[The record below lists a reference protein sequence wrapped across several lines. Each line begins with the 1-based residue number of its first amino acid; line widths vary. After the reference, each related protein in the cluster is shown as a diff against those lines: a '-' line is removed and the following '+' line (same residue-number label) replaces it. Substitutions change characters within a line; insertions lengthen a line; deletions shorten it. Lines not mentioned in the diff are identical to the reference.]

1 MFLKSIEMYGF
12 KSFADKTRLEF
23 AHGTTSLL
31 GPNGCGKSN
40 IVDAIKWV
48 LGEQSTKTLR
58 AGKMED
64 VIFNGTEK
72 RSAMSVA
79 EVTLVI
85 NNELNLLPTEH
96 SEVEIKRRLFR
107 SGESEF
113 YINRQQVRLKDI
125 RELFFDTGVGKSA
138 YSILEQ
144 GKIDQILSH
153 KPEDRRYIF
162 EEAAGITRFKKRSEE
177 AGRKLQRTE
186 ENIDQVETLLSEV
199 KRQYDSRKGQA
210 AKAQRYKELESE
222 LLDIEVKVQ
231 LSAVRSFVLL
241 REKRTQQLTES
252 EQKYEDLKEL
262 ITKESD
268 EIKEIQ
274 QTMHSYN
281 EQKMSVTLALQRL
294 EEQKKSSHERIT
306 LLTQRYHDF
315 IQNRDDA
322 VNRGEL
328 LNERLVEDEQLLE
341 DQEDKADSLKAYI
354 SEYTDDI
361 KRIADDIVTT
371 EQMLVSIDKDIE
383 EKEEEAQALHT
394 DQKELSDQIRE
405 ITDTIVEELE
415 NSLRTSGFSKEA
427 KGDSE
432 KELISKIDM
441 IKRELE
447 KAALLNPLRMDEEL
461 ETTGQKDQLGSVLDS
476 LESLKDDIMKFSSD
490 YFSVLENLT
499 SPQGAISTKRTLD
512 KKMDQTLKD
521 LQNNSENIVRLRKEK
536 EGLNQLAKQ
545 YRTRETEL
553 KVLLSEYRTS
563 LDATL
568 SVIDSLT
575 RQKSEREF
583 AIEDALNDK
592 ENAEGRM
599 EDTQQKIRM
608 IKEEQD
614 QIDME
619 KEDLSLKIKEIENQI
634 REIQEE
640 SSQSQRQMQQHYDD
654 LNNTR
659 SEIDKY
665 RVYIE
670 SLDSQIQNVYH
681 QFYDTYGKS
690 LKEYEDEMDLEDET
704 DASLRERQTALK
716 NQIQQMGYI
725 NHMAAVEFEEIKERY
740 DFLTAQ
746 LGDLRHAK
754 TNLEKVLTEITE
766 RSEELFLTSYQQI
779 RANFHSMFHRMFAG
793 GRAELRLVDPD
804 NPLTSGIDIFA
815 QPPGKKLDRLAPL
828 SGGEKSLTAVALL
841 FATYKVKPSPF
852 CILDE
857 IDAALDDRNIGY
869 FLNVLQDFSKT
880 SQFII
885 ITHNKHTV
893 MGSQTLLGVTM
904 QEKGVSKA
912 ISYKMGWEKDEE
924 VIHDAHV
931 DTAFNNTV

>member
-1 MFLKSIEMYGF
+1 MYGF

-85 NNELNLLPTEH
+85 NNELNLLPTDH
-96 SEVEIKRRLFR
+96 AEVEIKRRLFR

-113 YINRQQVRLKDI
+113 FINRQQVRLKDI

-177 AGRKLQRTE
+177 ASRKLVRTE
-186 ENIDQVETLLSEV
+186 ENIDQVDTLLSEI
-199 KRQYDSRKGQA
+199 KRQYDSRKSQA
-210 AKAQRYKELESE
+210 AKAERYKELEKE

-231 LSAVRSFVLL
+231 LSTVKSYLL
-241 REKRTQQLTES
+241 LKEQRNKQLLDS
-252 EQKYEDLKEL
+252 ELKYENLKEL
-262 ITKESD
+262 ITQQSE
-268 EIKEIQ
+268 EIQEIQ
-274 QTMHSYN
+274 QTLHTYN
-281 EQKMSVTLALQRL
+281 EQKISMGLSLQRL
-294 EEQKKSSHERIT
+294 EEQKKGTHERLE

-322 VNRGEL
+322 FNKSEL
-328 LNERLVEDEQLLE
+328 LKERLVEDEQQLE
-341 DQEDKADSLKAYI
+341 DQEDKKDSLTAYI
-354 SEYTDDI
+354 AQYTKDIEKIGDDI
-361 KRIADDIVTT
+361 TTT
-371 EQMLVSIDKDIE
+371 EQMLVDIDKQIKDRE
-383 EKEEEAQALHT
+383 ERGQQLLVQQEN
-394 DQKELSDQIRE
+394 LSTQLRM
-405 ITDTIVEELE
+405 ITDKIVEELE
-415 NSLRTSGFSKEA
+415 SNLKESNYSKEA
-427 KGDSE
+427 KIASQGEIE
-432 KELISKIDM
+432 KEIESIKKELTRFAFLSPLQMEEEREVTQDSHFIESIVERLTLLKGTIDTF
-441 IKRELE
+441 
-447 KAALLNPLRMDEEL
+447 AH
-461 ETTGQKDQLGSVLDS
+461 T
-476 LESLKDDIMKFSSD
+476 
-490 YFSVLENLT
+490 YFSILDTLT
-499 SPQGAISTKRTLD
+499 SPEGTISKKRSIDSTIETTI
-512 KKMDQTLKD
+512 KEI
-521 LQNNSENIVRLRKEK
+521 QNNSETIVRLRNDK
-536 EGLNQLAKQ
+536 EGLYRLAKQ
-545 YRTRETEL
+545 YQNRETEL
-553 KVLLSEYRTS
+553 KVLLSEYKTS
-563 LDATL
+563 LDATV
-568 SVIDSLT
+568 SVIESLSK
-575 RQKSEREF
+575 QKDEREF
-583 AIEDALNDK
+583 AIEDALSDQ
-592 ENAEGRM
+592 ETAIGRM
-599 EDTQQKIRM
+599 EDTQEKIRQ
-608 IKEEQD
+608 IKDEQNSIESN
-614 QIDME
+614 Q
-619 KEDLSLKIKEIENQI
+619 EDLSIRISEIEDKL
-634 REIQEE
+634 REIQDE
-640 SSQSQRQMQQHYDD
+640 SSSSQKQQQKNYDD
-654 LNNTR
+654 LSNTR

-670 SLDSQIQNVYH
+670 SLDEQIQGVYH
-681 QFYDTYGKS
+681 LFYDTYGRS
-690 LKEYEDEMDLEDET
+690 LKEYEKTLEEEIESDNL
-704 DASLRERQTALK
+704 LRERQVALK
-716 NQIQQMGYI
+716 KQLQQMGYI

-746 LGDLRHAK
+746 LTDLQHAK
-754 TNLEKVLTEITE
+754 LNLERVVTEITE
-766 RSEELFLTSYQQI
+766 RSEQMFLSSYQQI
-779 RANFHSMFHRMFAG
+779 RVNFHSMFHRMFAG
-793 GRAELRLVDPD
+793 GRAELRLIDPE

-869 FLNVLQDFSKT
+869 FLNVLQDFSKS

-912 ISYKMGWEKDEE
+912 ISYKMGWEKDEA

-931 DTAFNNTV
+931 DNAFNNTV